1 MSYFRPTILED
12 ALDWLSTHDARIVAG
27 STDLFP
33 STDRQTLDGHILDIT
48 AIEELRELMQTD
60 KNT

>member
-27 STDLFP
+27 STDLFTG
-33 STDRQTLDGHILDIT
+33 TDRQTLKGHILDIT
-48 AIEELRELMQTD
+48 AIG
-60 KNT
+60 